1 MNWLTQK
8 REVDKLATQAQ
19 ADAYAMAMHRL
30 ALRKWRQQT
39 FGNANALAWSF
50 AAGTVWGVARGAGG
64 TGSGMRRKAVSVANA
79 SLFAWRVANAPTP

>member
-1 MNWLTQK
+1 VNWLTQK

-30 ALRKWRQQT
+30 ALRKWSQQT

-50 AAGTVWGVARGAGG
+50 AAGTVWGVVRGAGA
-64 TGSGMRRKAVSVANA
+64 SRSRIRSRAVTVANA
-79 SLFAWRVANAPTP
+79 SLFAWRVANAQAP